1 MTQPYSTP
9 ETEKLTGISFNW
21 RTPSR
26 QKGPQLV
33 SRDVRVL
40 FGGITHSGDRGRT
53 SPRSSTSLFAARR
66 ANDTHNVTVVEDV
79 GFSKTHSTPSVDTVQ
94 NVLAQ
99 VSMNS

>member
-1 MTQPYSTP
+1 MVQAYSAP
-9 ETEKLTGISFNW
+9 RNGRLTSISFNW
-21 RTPSR
+21 RGPCKKKWVKNFFSR
-26 QKGPQLV
+26 HGSAVWMRPG
-33 SRDVRVL
+33 SSNRA
-40 FGGITHSGDRGRT
+40 RT
-53 SPRSSTSLFAARR
+53 SPDPAILLLTARR